1 MNLQTLEESN
11 DVYRQTHE
19 AHPDYFAGYSIVKYV
34 YDIGNL
40 IRDSNIETV
49 IDYGCGKARAWKQ
62 YNLEALWELREAYL
76 YDPGVA
82 FYNTKPTYARDLVI
96 CTDVMEHIPEHL
108 VDDVLADIC
117 SLAKKAMFLNISTRP
132 ATKRL
137 VDGSNAHATVKPR
150 MWWQQK
156 INRLDK
162 FVITKYT

>member
-11 DVYRQTHE
+11 DVYRRTHE
-19 AHPDYFAGYSIVKYV
+19 ARPDYFKGYSIVKHV

-40 IRDSNIETV
+40 IKDSNIETV

-62 YNLEALWELREAYL
+62 YNLEALWELRETYL

-82 FYNTKPTYARDLVI
+82 FYDTKPICARDLVI

-117 SLAKKAMFLNISTRP
+117 SLANKAVFFNISTRP
-132 ATKRL
+132 STKIL
-137 VDGSNAHATVKPR
+137 VDGSNAHATVKPQR
-150 MWWQQK
+150 WWQQK

-162 FVITKYT
+162 FIITKYT